1 MRPRNGVNWTM
12 ATYTAYP
19 RRRTTGRV
27 SADYRK
33 QKRNFLFT
41 EGLSSPTDLGKLKL

>member
-1 MRPRNGVNWTM
+1 MRSRNGVSWTM

-19 RRRTTGRV
+19 KRRTIGRV

-33 QKRNFLFT
+33 QKHNFLFT